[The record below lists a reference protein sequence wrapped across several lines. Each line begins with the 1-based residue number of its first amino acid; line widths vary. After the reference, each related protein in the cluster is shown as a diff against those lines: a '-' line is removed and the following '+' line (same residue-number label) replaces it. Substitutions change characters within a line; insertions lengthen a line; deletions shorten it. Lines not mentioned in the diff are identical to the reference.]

1 MASSARSRPSNPS
14 GRGPTPLPPYQ
25 PPQHPLNESAQ
36 RALQNLPRDH
46 KLDSLKNKL
55 RAANSHLTYAAADVN
70 ERLQM
75 KNVQY
80 EKHKKRLEKQGSQ
93 EDDEQAT
100 IIVDERQ
107 KADEM
112 TGRLEENVRKIID
125 SGVEVENVERALR
138 ELQENVTE
146 GRGRFLPTQSTLGA
160 SQLRRLRQGANADD
174 EENEFADDTSQP
186 IGEND
191 SAVGV
196 LKRKIAD
203 QHTTYE
209 AMSMT
214 KRYAVD

>member
-1 MASSARSRPSNPS
+1 
-14 GRGPTPLPPYQ
+14 
-25 PPQHPLNESAQ
+25 
-36 RALQNLPRDH
+36 
-46 KLDSLKNKL
+46 
-55 RAANSHLTYAAADVN
+55 
-70 ERLQM
+70 M

-125 SGVEVENVERALR
+125 CGAEVENVERALR